1 MASGS
6 GCGRHTFIR
15 EPQAMIT
22 DALNLANKRAVHSLM
37 STLAQATPATV
48 ERQLAQA
55 YHPNAQWRG
64 SHPWNEAQG
73 VQAIGAVFWQPLL
86 QAFPDLERRD
96 NLLLGGQ
103 YQGRDYVGAV
113 GHLCG
118 RFQRDWLGLPA
129 TGQ

>member
-1 MASGS
+1 MMS
-6 GCGRHTFIR
+6 
-15 EPQAMIT
+15 
-22 DALNLANKRAVHSLM
+22 DKLNLANKQAVRTLM

-55 YHPNAQWRG
+55 YHPDAQWRG

-96 NLLLGGQ
+96 SLLIGGH

-113 GHLCG
+113 GHFWTQFARWASGRCRPARALRACG
-118 RFQRDWLGLPA
+118 PVPWRVTAWC
-129 TGQ
+129 